1 MFTIGTE
8 GNRFEIEFKH
18 EINFIEHPRPKMN
31 KDGSYEDP
39 YIKAHKRI
47 AKGGRTICFL
57 KEVEEYDKDAFILL
71 MEGVAECSKK
81 DMYNRAIGREMAF
94 GRALKKLEQYLIKE
108 ITDQL
113 QEKFQ
118 KLKKEE
124 SVTIKR
130 KETMIEFRL
139 EMAEEMKKIRALRK
153 TIAREFAN
161 RKKNHNP

>member
-1 MFTIGTE
+1 MFAIETE
-8 GNRFEIEFKH
+8 GNKFLVEFKH

-39 YIKAHKRI
+39 YIRAHKRI
-47 AKGGRTICFL
+47 AKGGRTICIFQYFVS
-57 KEVEEYDKDAFILL
+57 KFI
-71 MEGVAECSKK
+71 MTFEAVAECSKK
-81 DMYNRAIGREMAF
+81 DTYSRSIGREMAF
-94 GRALKKLEQYLIKE
+94 GRAVKMFEQYWIKE

-113 QEKFQ
+113 QKKFGE
-118 KLKKEE
+118 LKKEE

-139 EMAEEMKKIRALRK
+139 EMAKEMNKIRALRK
-153 TIAREFAN
+153 TITKEFAN

>member
-1 MFTIGTE
+1 MFAIETE
-8 GNRFEIEFKH
+8 GNKFLVEFKH

-57 KEVEEYDKDAFILL
+57 KEVKEFGSYFR
-71 MEGVAECSKK
+71 GVAECSKK
-81 DMYNRAIGREMAF
+81 DTYNRSIGREMAF
-94 GRALKKLEQYLIKE
+94 GRALKKLEQYWIKE
-108 ITDQL
+108 IIDQL
-113 QEKFQ
+113 QKKFE

-139 EMAEEMKKIRALRK
+139 EMAKEMNKIRALRK
-153 TIAREFAN
+153 TITKEFAN